1 MTTQHLFYIPTVFL
15 LGFVFGIIFSENMLF
30 RNTNN
35 PAGSFRDKMSK
46 NKLLYTFL
54 IFILVFIITHL
65 FEIPWGSK
73 QVSSL
78 LNGQEIFDKKP
89 LFSSDEVYTKI
100 GTFSEV
106 GLKVYRRFTY
116 TVDIVFPVSFFVFL
130 LNFAQFVAYRIKNS
144 KTINRII
151 TGLPTLWLITDFLE
165 NLIIYILLSN
175 YPTRYDFLGGII
187 GVVSVTKFTLLFCS
201 IITPLIFWGISK
213 RSTSNLH
220 IN

>member
-1 MTTQHLFYIPTVFL
+1 MTTQHVFYIPTVFL
-15 LGFVFGIIFSENMLF
+15 LGFVFGIIFSENKLL
-30 RNTNN
+30 RSANN
-35 PAGSFRDKMSK
+35 SDGSSPDRMSK

-100 GTFSEV
+100 GTFSEE
-106 GLKVYRRFTY
+106 GLKVYQRFTY
-116 TVDIVFPVSFFVFL
+116 TVDIVFPTSFFVFL
-130 LNFAQFVAYRIKNS
+130 LTFAQFVAYRIKKS
-144 KTINRII
+144 KLINRII
-151 TGLPTLWLITDFLE
+151 TGLPTLWLITDLLE
-165 NLIIYILLSN
+165 NLIIYIILSN
-175 YPTRYDFLGGII
+175 YPTRYDFLGRII
-187 GVVSVTKFTLLFCS
+187 GVVSVIKFTLLFYS
-201 IITPLIFWGISK
+201 IITPVIFWIMSK
-213 RSTSNLH
+213 RNTSNLY

>member
-15 LGFVFGIIFSENMLF
+15 LGFVFGIIFSENRLL
-30 RNTNN
+30 RSTNN
-35 PAGSFRDKMSK
+35 SDGSFRDRMSK

-100 GTFSEV
+100 GTFSEE
-106 GLKVYRRFTY
+106 GLKVYQRFTY
-116 TVDIVFPVSFFVFL
+116 TVDIIFPVSFFVFL
-130 LNFAQFVAYRIKNS
+130 LTFAQFVAYRIK
-144 KTINRII
+144 KPKLINRII
-151 TGLPTLWLITDFLE
+151 TILPTLWLITDFLE
-165 NLIIYILLSN
+165 NLILYIILSN
-175 YPTRYDFLGGII
+175 YPTRYEFLGGII
-187 GVVSVTKFTLLFCS
+187 GVVSAIKFTLLFCS
-201 IITPLIFWGISK
+201 IITPVIFWIISK

>member
-1 MTTQHLFYIPTVFL
+1 MTTQHVFYIPTVFL
-15 LGFVFGIIFSENMLF
+15 LGFVFGIIFSENKLLKSA
-30 RNTNN
+30 NN
-35 PAGSFRDKMSK
+35 SDGSSPDRMSK

-89 LFSSDEVYTKI
+89 LFSSDEVYAKI
-100 GTFSEV
+100 GTFSEE
-106 GLKVYRRFTY
+106 GLKVYQRFTY

-130 LNFAQFVAYRIKNS
+130 LTFAQFVAYRIKKS
-144 KTINRII
+144 KLIYRII
-151 TGLPTLWLITDFLE
+151 IGFPTLWLITDLLE
-165 NLIIYILLSN
+165 NLIIYIILSN

-187 GVVSVTKFTLLFCS
+187 GAVSATKFTLLFCS
-201 IITPLIFWGISK
+201 IIIPLIFWGISK
-213 RSTSNLH
+213 RNTSNIH
-220 IN
+220 NN